1 MDLHG
6 GPGLRA
12 QTVLRE
18 FVIGQRATQI
28 VEPAGPEPVVLALAS
43 TSGTW
48 WKPRRWC
55 DQRPAA

>member
-28 VEPAGPEPVVLALAS
+28 VEPVGPEPAGGRLGVYI
-43 TSGTW
+43 
-48 WKPRRWC
+48 
-55 DQRPAA
+55 